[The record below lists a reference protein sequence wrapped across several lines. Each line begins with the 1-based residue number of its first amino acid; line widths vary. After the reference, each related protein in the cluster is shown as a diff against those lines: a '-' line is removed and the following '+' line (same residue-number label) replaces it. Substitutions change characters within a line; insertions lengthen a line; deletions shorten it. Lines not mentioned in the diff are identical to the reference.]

1 MRRRAVREPPL
12 RRALTATRRILVTAG
27 FSLGRRDVCAT
38 FFKITGG
45 WEGSL
50 RGGRGIIYKK
60 SPGPP
65 LKSFQTYSS
74 GGSPSLRAVISPMM
88 KACSLRP

>member
-1 MRRRAVREPPL
+1 MRRRVVREPPL

-50 RGGRGIIYKK
+50 RGGRGSID
-60 SPGPP
+60 PP
-65 LKSFQTYSS
+65 VL
-74 GGSPSLRAVISPMM
+74 PSNHFKHIPAVVRRL
-88 KACSLRP
+88 CGR